1 MTTMTKCAVIT
12 LMAAVSLTSDA
23 RANDGPKKQCS
34 LATLRG
40 SYIFTATGFNIVN
53 GVPVPKT
60 IAELIDFEGDGLL
73 SVPGGTL
80 SVNGMITQIQPGGV
94 GTYTLEQDC
103 TGTVAFNGGPSFRLF
118 ITNAKSGTMV
128 QTNPNTVFQGHVT
141 FLRELPRHPND
152 GQED

>member
-1 MTTMTKCAVIT
+1 MTTMTKRTVIA
-12 LMAAVSLTSDA
+12 LMAAVSLTGDA
-23 RANDGPKKQCS
+23 RADGGPKKQCS

-53 GVPVPKT
+53 GVSVPKT
-60 IAELIDFEGDGLL
+60 IVELIDFEGDGLL

-80 SVNGMITQIQPGGV
+80 SVNGAITQIQPGGV
-94 GTYTLEQDC
+94 GDYTLEADC

-118 ITNAKSGTMV
+118 LVGVKSGTMI

-141 FLRELPRHPND
+141 FLRELPRQAHD
-152 GQED
+152 AQED